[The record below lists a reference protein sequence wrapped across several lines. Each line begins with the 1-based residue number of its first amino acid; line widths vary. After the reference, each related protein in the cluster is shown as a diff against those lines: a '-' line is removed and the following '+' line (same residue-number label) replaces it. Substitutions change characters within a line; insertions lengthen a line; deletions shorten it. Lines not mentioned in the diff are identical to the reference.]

1 MASDPVAAASTAGQ
15 TQADSEAGLGATAK
29 LAGWVSGT
37 RFADLPP
44 EAVHATKRLIC
55 DSIACALGARSLD
68 SGNIVIELAGE
79 SGGGASTVLGS
90 SGRVAAA
97 TAAFANGYLGNALDA
112 DETLYNRGHHAVATV
127 FPALALAEQAGADGR
142 ALITAVALGYDVA
155 ARVGNS
161 LTFSTVPAGGSGPTS
176 NASLGWISFASVT
189 AAGRML
195 GLDPDQLA
203 HAMGIAGW
211 TSPLP
216 CGLRWQQITSPKP
229 MLKYTPYGFMQ
240 PAGRAGRP
248 TRG

>member
-1 MASDPVAAASTAGQ
+1 VP
-15 TQADSEAGLGATAK
+15 
-29 LAGWVSGT
+29 W
-37 RFADLPP
+37 
-44 EAVHATKRLIC
+44 
-55 DSIACALGARSLD
+55 GARSLD

-79 SGGGASTVLGS
+79 TGGAGKSTVLGS
-90 SGRVAAA
+90 SGKVAAA
-97 TAAFANGYLGNALDA
+97 TAAFANSYLGNALDA

-127 FPALALAEQAGADGR
+127 FPALALAERTGADGR

-161 LTFSTVPAGGSGPTS
+161 LTFSTVSAGGRGPAS

-189 AAGRML
+189 AAGSIL
-195 GLDPDQLA
+195 ELDPDRMA

-229 MLKYTPYGFMQ
+229 MLKYTPYGFISQ
-240 PAGRAGRP
+240 QGVLAAQLAGKGFTGDPGVLDGDRGFWRMSGAVKCDWDITCPVTAGGRSASRRP
-248 TRG
+248 PTG